1 MHEVCFAV
9 VSDWR
14 ASLHNIRSSV
24 VAVIVIGR
32 GKCGVWLDA
41 WLVKPSAHE

>member
-24 VAVIVIGR
+24 VAVGSFSGVVSVAFGWMR
-32 GKCGVWLDA
+32 G
-41 WLVKPSAHE
+41 S